1 MNNKFKIYDKEIV
14 LAGLAI
20 FVIVITF
27 PFWFNMGKAA
37 PAPELKLSDKAKA
50 SKECVAPKAFM
61 KAEHMQILDIWRNSV
76 VRDTNRVYT
85 LANGKQY
92 NMSLSTGEN
101 SCMGCHVTKADFCDR
116 CHNYASVRPYCWDC
130 HIEPKENK

>member
-1 MNNKFKIYDKEIV
+1 MNNKKLYDREKV

-20 FVIVITF
+20 FVIIMTF
-27 PFWFNMGKAA
+27 PFWYNMGKAA

-50 SKECVAPKAFM
+50 VKECVAPKAFI
-61 KAEHMQILDIWRNSV
+61 KAEHMQILDIWRDSV
-76 VRDTNRVYT
+76 VRNGERLYT
-85 LANGKQY
+85 VASGKQY

-101 SCMGCHVTKADFCDR
+101 SCMGCHVSKADFCDR